1 MVESIVMLA
10 IQLVV
15 LGVVAWGVWYI
26 TTAVPIPDPL
36 GRVIR
41 VVVMVICVA
50 AAVLILLRWA
60 GLGGVAGI

>member
-1 MVESIVMLA
+1 MLFV
-10 IQLVV
+10 QLIV
-15 LGVVAWGVWYI
+15 LGVVAWGANYI

-50 AAVLILLRWA
+50 AAVVILLRWA
-60 GLGGVAGI
+60 GIAVGI